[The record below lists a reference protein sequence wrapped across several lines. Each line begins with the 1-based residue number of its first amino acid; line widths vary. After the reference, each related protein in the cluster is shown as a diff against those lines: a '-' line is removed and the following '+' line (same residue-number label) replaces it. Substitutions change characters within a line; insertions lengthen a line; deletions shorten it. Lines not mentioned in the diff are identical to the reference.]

1 MTNEVTTA
9 TASANGLCEALNQQI
24 GQGQELWNQILTW
37 LTEKGLSFAVNVAAA
52 VVILLVGWLVIKL
65 IRVLV
70 AKMVLRGKVKETL
83 LSAFVVSVV
92 SKSCWAVLIV
102 MVLGRLGV
110 NVGPLIAGLGVTGF
124 ILGFAFQESLG
135 SLAAGLMI
143 ALNQPFKVGDYVQV
157 AGLEGTIM
165 TLDMMAVV
173 LATADNRRITIPNKQ
188 AWGSPI
194 INYSA
199 QDKRRVDVI
208 VGIAYGADIAL
219 ARKTA
224 IETITSIPGVLADP
238 APMAEV
244 LRLDESA
251 VTLTVRVWAKTAD
264 YWNVFFA
271 GNRLVKE
278 AFDKAGV
285 AIPFPQLDVHLINK

>member
-1 MTNEVTTA
+1 MLQEIKTA
-9 TASANGLCEALNQQI
+9 LVNSVEPMVNWFVNRGMD
-24 GQGQELWNQILTW
+24 
-37 LTEKGLSFAVNVAAA
+37 FAGNLLAAIVLLAVGA
-52 VVILLVGWLVIKL
+52 VVIRLFSNALRKAIGQRIGSRQLLVNFCMSVIIK
-65 IRVLV
+65 
-70 AKMVLRGKVKETL
+70 G
-83 LSAFVVSVV
+83 S
-92 SKSCWAVLIV
+92 WAVLITLV
-102 MVLGRLGV
+102 IGKLGV
-110 NVGPLIAGLGVTGF
+110 AVGPLIAGLGATGL

-157 AGLEGTIM
+157 AGLEGTIV

-244 LRLDESA
+244 LRLDDSA
-251 VTLTVRVWAKTAD
+251 VTLTVRVWTKTAD

>member
-1 MTNEVTTA
+1 MNEQVVA
-9 TASANGLCEALNQQI
+9 YADPI
-24 GQGQELWNQILTW
+24 VTW
-37 LTEKGLSFAVNVAAA
+37 LKTTGLVLGMRVAFALA
-52 VVILLVGWLVIKL
+52 ILLAGGLLIQLMSAALKKTLGKTKLGQQSLIAKFIVSVAVKGAWAFLLVIFL
-65 IRVLV
+65 
-70 AKMVLRGKVKETL
+70 GK
-83 LSAFVVSVV
+83 
-92 SKSCWAVLIV
+92 
-102 MVLGRLGV
+102 LGV

-124 ILGFAFQESLG
+124 VLGFAFQESLG

-143 ALNQPFKVGDYVQV
+143 ALNQPFKVGDYVRV
-157 AGLEGTIM
+157 AEYEGAIV

-194 INYSA
+194 VNYSA
-199 QDKRRVDVI
+199 QDKRRVDI
-208 VGIAYGADIAL
+208 AVGIAYGADIAL

-224 IETITSIPGVLADP
+224 VETITAIPGVLLEP

-244 LRLDESA
+244 RSLNDSSVA
-251 VTLTVRVWAKTAD
+251 LTIRAWVKTSD

-278 AFDKAGV
+278 AFNKAGV
-285 AIPFPQLDVHLINK
+285 EIPFPRLDVRVVSRA

>member
-1 MTNEVTTA
+1 MKEQVVAYADPVIVWLQTT
-9 TASANGLCEALNQQI
+9 G
-24 GQGQELWNQILTW
+24 
-37 LTEKGLSFAVNVAAA
+37 
-52 VVILLVGWLVIKL
+52 VVIGLKILFALAILAVGGLVIQLMSTALKKALSKTKLGQKSLIAKFIVSVIVKTAWAFLLVIAL
-65 IRVLV
+65 
-70 AKMVLRGKVKETL
+70 GK
-83 LSAFVVSVV
+83 
-92 SKSCWAVLIV
+92 
-102 MVLGRLGV
+102 LGV
-110 NVGPLIAGLGVTGF
+110 DVGPLIAGLGVTGF

-157 AGLEGTIM
+157 AGHEGTIL

-173 LATADNRRITIPNKQ
+173 LATGDNRRITIPNKQ

-238 APMAEV
+238 VPMAEV
-244 LRLDESA
+244 LRLDDSA
-251 VTLTVRVWAKTAD
+251 VTLTVRVWTKTAD

>member
-1 MTNEVTTA
+1 MKEQVVAYADPVIVWLQTT
-9 TASANGLCEALNQQI
+9 G
-24 GQGQELWNQILTW
+24 
-37 LTEKGLSFAVNVAAA
+37 
-52 VVILLVGWLVIKL
+52 VVIGLKILFALAILAVGGIVIQLMSAALKKALGKTKLGQKSLIAKFIVSVIVKTAWAFLLVIAL
-65 IRVLV
+65 
-70 AKMVLRGKVKETL
+70 GK
-83 LSAFVVSVV
+83 
-92 SKSCWAVLIV
+92 
-102 MVLGRLGV
+102 LGV
-110 NVGPLIAGLGVTGF
+110 DVGPLIAGLGVTGF

-173 LATADNRRITIPNKQ
+173 LATGDNRRITIPNKQ

-244 LRLDESA
+244 LRLDDSA

-285 AIPFPQLDVHLINK
+285 TIPFPQLDVHLINK